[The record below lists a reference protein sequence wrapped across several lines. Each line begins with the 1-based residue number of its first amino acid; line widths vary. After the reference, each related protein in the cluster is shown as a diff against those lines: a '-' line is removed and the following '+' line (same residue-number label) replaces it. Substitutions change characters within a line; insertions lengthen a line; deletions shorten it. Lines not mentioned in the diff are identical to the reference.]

1 MHLYYLVGC
10 YSNIVNIGML
20 IVCIIY
26 TCSLTIDCQELYGID
41 VGDEIVC
48 GGGVG
53 LRWLSSP
60 NRLLSL
66 TLISVSVHI
75 YTDVYVY
82 IMM

>member
-1 MHLYYLVGC
+1 MFVR
-10 YSNIVNIGML
+10 
-20 IVCIIY
+20 IIY
-26 TCSLTIDCQELYGID
+26 ICSLTIDCQELYGIH

-53 LRWLSSP
+53 LMWLSSP

-66 TLISVSVHI
+66 TLISMNIHI

-82 IMM
+82 IMIMM